1 MHLTGK
7 PRGVLHCIIGLFC
20 RVESL
25 IFYGEEVYMNQD
37 QIVENLIKLD
47 DTVED
52 FTVTFSGK
60 ASKKVDGLYKP
71 EGHEILI
78 HNKNHASD
86 NALMYTAIHEFAHHI
101 QFTTSPKPVS
111 SKSHTTF
118 YWNILHRLLNK
129 AEELG
134 IYKNIFETEAEFV
147 KLTKEIKE
155 KYLHENGKL
164 MKDFGQLI
172 ARAYELCMEYH
183 TSFDDYMD
191 RVLGLHRATAKK
203 IMKFHTQDLNPE
215 IGYENMK
222 TVAAI
227 SDDDVRG
234 LAQEAFLEGQSP
246 DMVKEQFT
254 SRELPDSRL
263 EWLQQERERLA
274 QSLEKLTIKLAS
286 VEQQINDF
294 S

>member
-1 MHLTGK
+1 ML
-7 PRGVLHCIIGLFC
+7 L
-20 RVESL
+20 ES
-25 IFYGEEVYMNQD
+25 EVFSNEPAFKEDTSMNQD
-37 QIVENLIKLD
+37 QVVEKLLQLD

-60 ASKKVDGLYKP
+60 TSKKVDGLYKP
-71 EGHEILI
+71 DSREILI
-78 HNKNHASD
+78 HNKNHGSD

-101 QFTTSPKPVS
+101 HFSTSPKPVTS
-111 SKSHTTF
+111 RSHTTQF
-118 YWNILHRLLNK
+118 WNILHRLLNK

-134 IYKNIFETEAEFV
+134 IYVNVFETENEFIE
-147 KLTKEIKE
+147 LTREIKA
-155 KYLHENGKL
+155 KYLHENGQL
-164 MKDFGQLI
+164 MKEFGGII
-172 ARAYELCMEYH
+172 ARAYELCIEYNA
-183 TSFDDYMD
+183 SFDDYMD

-222 TVAAI
+222 IVAGI

-263 EWLQQERERLA
+263 EWLKLERERLER
-274 QSLEKLTIKLAS
+274 SLEKLTVKLAK

-294 S
+294 E

>member
-1 MHLTGK
+1 
-7 PRGVLHCIIGLFC
+7 
-20 RVESL
+20 
-25 IFYGEEVYMNQD
+25 MNQD
-37 QIVENLIKLD
+37 QVVENLLQLD

-52 FTVTFSGK
+52 FSVTFSGK
-60 ASKKVDGLYKP
+60 TSKKVDGLYKP
-71 EGHEILI
+71 DSHEILI
-78 HNKNHASD
+78 HNKNHGND
-86 NALMYTAIHEFAHHI
+86 NAIMYTAIHEFAHHI
-101 QFTTSPKPVS
+101 QFTTSSKPVS
-111 SKSHTTF
+111 SKSHTTQF
-118 YWNILHRLLNK
+118 WNILHRLLNK

-134 IYKNIFETEAEFV
+134 IYTNIFETEQEFIN
-147 KLTKEIKE
+147 LTKDIKDN
-155 KYLHENGKL
+155 YLHENGKL
-164 MKDFGQLI
+164 MKEFGQLI
-172 ARAYELCMEYH
+172 ARAFELCMEYH
-183 TSFDDYMD
+183 ASFDDYMD

-263 EWLQQERERLA
+263 EWLKQERERL
-274 QSLEKLTIKLAS
+274 EKSIERISIKLAN
-286 VEQQINDF
+286 VEQQINDMN
-294 S
+294 